1 MPTLSTY
8 GDDGVAPLFFRV
20 ADRMRME
27 GYVSALIQDN
37 MSLSIVSS
45 HDAILDHYGKLLVAR
60 LREAAPHMG
69 LEATEGVALL
79 GEGELAPRRRF
90 WQKSRLARQPLFC
103 CALAVLAEQAVLR
116 ASMASRSAA
125 LPFRRC
131 TICVSVSLG
140 AGPISMKGPRTMR
153 RTISPNFSGNPARCW
168 L

>member
-125 LPFRRC
+125 LP
-131 TICVSVSLG
+131 SL
-140 AGPISMKGPRTMR
+140 SYW
-153 RTISPNFSGNPARCW
+153 SSEDWNSNFSFQKAAAKQKARRATSMRMR
-168 L
+168 